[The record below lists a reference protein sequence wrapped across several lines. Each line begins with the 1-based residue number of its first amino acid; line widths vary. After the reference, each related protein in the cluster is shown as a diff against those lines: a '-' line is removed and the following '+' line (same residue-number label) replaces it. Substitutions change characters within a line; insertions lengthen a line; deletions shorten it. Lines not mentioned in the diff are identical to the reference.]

1 MSVLATNLTPI
12 LANDSIVIGQC
23 SNRVFGYDIR
33 TAGPDSHGPS
43 DTIPTVSDKG
53 FQLCTICVDD
63 QGGVPPP
70 FAPLGAEQDRIV
82 VWILDEWSAAGR
94 ARIDLLA
101 ARVKVLLHLY
111 QEPSSKAMVR
121 WTGRLGIQRDPI
133 PDTGALDQV
142 TFAASRI
149 PTGIRS

>member
-12 LANDSIVIGQC
+12 LANDATVISNC
-23 SNRVFGYDIR
+23 ANRVFAYDIR
-33 TAGPDSHGPS
+33 TAGPDANGPGAV
-43 DTIPTVSDKG
+43 IPTVTENG
-53 FQLCTICVDD
+53 YQLCTICVDD

-70 FAPLGAEQDRIV
+70 FGPSGAEQDRIV
-82 VWILDEWSAAGR
+82 VWIFDEWSVAGR

-111 QEPSSKAMVR
+111 QEPSSKAIVR

-142 TFAASRI
+142 TFSASRI
-149 PTGIRS
+149 PAGIRR

>member
-12 LANDSIVIGQC
+12 LANDATVIANC
-23 SNRVFGYDIR
+23 ANRVLPFDIR
-33 TAGPDSHGPS
+33 TAGPDAYGPGAL
-43 DTIPTVSDKG
+43 IPVVSENG

-82 VWILDEWSAAGR
+82 VWIFDEWSATGR

-111 QEPSSKAMVR
+111 QEPSSKAIVR
-121 WTGRLGIQRDPI
+121 WTGRLGIQPDPL

-142 TFAASRI
+142 TFSAVRLPS
-149 PTGIRS
+149 GIRS